1 MTTDK
6 IGNMLTVIR
15 NANQR
20 KHYKLKINSSKLL
33 VNITEIL
40 KKEGY
45 IQDYKISDDKKPVL
59 TIYLKYVKDQRV
71 IRGLKRISKPGL
83 RVYTNHK
90 NLPKVLNGLGLAIIS
105 TPKGV
110 MSDKEAREQ
119 KLGGEVVA
127 YVW

>member
-20 KHYKLKINSSKLL
+20 KHYKLKINSSKLI

-105 TPKGV
+105 TPKGI
-110 MSDKEAREQ
+110 MSDREARDQ